1 MSNLHLSN
9 GATTAHEQQQD
20 SSVEQ
25 QQEHLEAIQDLP
37 AVIRAIVA
45 VLLQQGD
52 SLMVGTAY
60 LHRRDSKPQIVA
72 SAEELRVYLDGLN
85 PEARA
90 LAIQNMVRTYSTMLA
105 R

>member
-9 GATTAHEQQQD
+9 GSTTAYEQQD
-20 SSVEQ
+20 SSVEH

-52 SLMVGTAY
+52 QLMVGTAY

-72 SAEELRVYLDGLN
+72 SAEELRIYLDGLN

-90 LAIQNMVRTYSTMLA
+90 LAIQNMVRTYGTMVA